1 MNSMQL
7 VEDISAATFFAALG
21 SANKRKNYFFC
32 FFCFSWG
39 CRYSAFVFCCISHFA
54 FDYCFDFEMRTRGHF
69 GYLYLLYMFSCF
81 RFIFCIECES
91 LTGILGFLE
100 LELEGLESCNINL
113 KLKVEADSST
123 VTVNISL
130 SMCRFSCQENNTDMG
145 IGILNLII
153 SH

>member
-21 SANKRKNYFFC
+21 SAPPRKAKKAI
-32 FFCFSWG
+32 FSFV